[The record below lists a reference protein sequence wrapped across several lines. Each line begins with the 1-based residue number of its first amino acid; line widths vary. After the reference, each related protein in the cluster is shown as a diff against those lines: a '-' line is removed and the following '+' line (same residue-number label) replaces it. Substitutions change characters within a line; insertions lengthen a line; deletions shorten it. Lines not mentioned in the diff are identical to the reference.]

1 MADLADADLYGD
13 LYGNDETD
21 LNETKEEEPTAADA
35 KTKDAPVPDTTAK
48 TTTSAPSATTQSP
61 IASYAPPTQQ
71 IQTYEEATDQY
82 RDKPARTETSYSQM
96 AAPERSVRPS
106 EMKDEG

>member
-21 LNETKEEEPTAADA
+21 LNDTKEEPASDDTKSKDVPPADTSA
-35 KTKDAPVPDTTAK
+35 KTLPI
-48 TTTSAPSATTQSP
+48 PSAATQSP
-61 IASYAPPTQQ
+61 PTTTYAAPTQQ

-82 RDKPARTETSYSQM
+82 RDKPARTDHAFAQAPT
-96 AAPERSVRPS
+96 PERSVRPS